1 MLYFGGGECAVVDAH
16 VVERPGEMAL
26 VEITSNASLAYPDRR
41 IECLRIGSVEP
52 SVHIDTRSGAVGR
65 KCAHMPFAVV
75 DNRIGIPKRVERI
88 HIELAGTSVDIE
100 KYTPV
105 LSVRSPYSIML
116 RYTSVVVVLNH
127 TEMVRGEAPLGS
139 TESSMVR

>member
-1 MLYFGGGECAVVDAH
+1 
-16 VVERPGEMAL
+16 MAL

-100 KYTPV
+100 KYTC
-105 LSVRSPYSIML
+105 
-116 RYTSVVVVLNH
+116 VVGEIAVFNH
-127 TEMVRGEAPLGS
+127 TAIHIGRSRFEPHGDGPGRSSAWEHRIVNGQVVAAIEIECLTDFAGDGGRGG
-139 TESSMVR
+139 